1 MNASMDVENE
11 KILQE
16 FMDVLDDEEEE
27 VQPKV
32 TQNNPSRQVP
42 AQYQYGYDSKEEDRR
57 KSQQPSRSEQ
67 PQQQQFKQPAQNVF
81 QNNQP
86 NMEQAKQKAPS
97 SLMMPPPKMTKNSQM
112 VS

>member
-32 TQNNPSRQVP
+32 TQNNASRQVP
-42 AQYQYGYDSKEEDRR
+42 AQYQYGYDSR
-57 KSQQPSRSEQ
+57 
-67 PQQQQFKQPAQNVF
+67 
-81 QNNQP
+81 
-86 NMEQAKQKAPS
+86 
-97 SLMMPPPKMTKNSQM
+97 
-112 VS
+112 